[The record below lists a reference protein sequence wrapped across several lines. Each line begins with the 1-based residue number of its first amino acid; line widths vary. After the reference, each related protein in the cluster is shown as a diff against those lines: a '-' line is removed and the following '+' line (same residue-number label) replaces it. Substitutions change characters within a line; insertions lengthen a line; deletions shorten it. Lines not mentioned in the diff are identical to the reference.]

1 MIGSAGK
8 FSGTGA
14 FCFHDIDRVRP
25 PFHSTFTLNVPP
37 DGVPFFSIDCVPVD
51 VRDRIFFAFKNPDA
65 DMFLSLEGTVEDKD
79 DGEFWISSKR
89 LFIKS
94 DATCSANSTIR
105 IWKKTCGDTPVTMRC
120 GLTNFRFIDW
130 CFETD
135 ETGNRVGRGPVRV
148 EIDGTFLKILKI
160 GDPQKESSTGSA
172 ISPVTAEVVVS
183 VPEGECHRWGGII
196 DDCAWLLTFAA
207 CEAVV
212 VPYRKYY
219 SGDCLVGID
228 YLSRSA
234 SPYSDTHPIL
244 RLDDPF
250 DCSTKKFLESA
261 YPRFRDYKDALWLG
275 GVIHYFWAAQRPHT
289 PLEAIIILQA
299 VVIESLCNRTIKTFK
314 EESGCIPIRTN
325 EQFRERV
332 SNALVA
338 QGVRIDTQQL
348 EAVVAVISNRSP
360 HFEDKLRFTLNR
372 FNVVLSDEEISLL
385 ARARNRLVH
394 IGNFGN
400 NADDEYV
407 LQRYWMISNLL
418 IRLLLSILNYHG
430 PFNSR
435 SPGYVKEI
443 LP

>member
-1 MIGSAGK
+1 MIGSTGK

-14 FCFHDIDRVRP
+14 FCFHDIERVRP
-25 PFHSTFTLNVPP
+25 PFHSTFTLNVPA
-37 DGVPFFSIDCVPVD
+37 GGEPFFSIDCVPVD
-51 VRDRIFFAFKNPDA
+51 VRNRISLKNPDA
-65 DMFLSLEGTVEDKD
+65 DMYLSLEGTVEDKD

-94 DATCSANSTIR
+94 DTTCSANSTIR
-105 IWKKTCGDTPVTMRC
+105 IWKKTCGDAPVTMRC

-148 EIDGTFLKILKI
+148 EIDGTFLEILKI

-183 VPEGECHRWGGII
+183 VPEGQCGRWRGII

-212 VPYRKYY
+212 VPYRKYD

-234 SPYSDTHPIL
+234 GPYSDTHPIL

-250 DCSTKKFLESA
+250 DCNIKRFLESA

-289 PLEAIIILQA
+289 PLEAIIVLQA
-299 VVIESLCNRTIKTFK
+299 VAIESLCNRTIKTFK
-314 EESGCIPIRTN
+314 GESGCIPIRPN
-325 EQFRERV
+325 ERFRERV
-332 SNALVA
+332 SNALAA

-348 EAVVAVISNRSP
+348 EAVVAELSDRS
-360 HFEDKLRFTLNR
+360 FEAKLRFTLHK
-372 FNVVLSDEEISLL
+372 FHVDFSAEEIPLL
-385 ARARNRLVH
+385 KSARDRLVH
-394 IGNFGN
+394 SGRFGDD
-400 NADDEYV
+400 ADDEYV
-407 LQRYWMISNLL
+407 LQRYWKISNLL
-418 IRLLLSILNYHG
+418 IRLLLSILDYHG